1 MDAITSFVY
10 LTDTLPNW
18 IQQVKGLSTHASKKH
33 AEYVAE
39 YTRRLT
45 QIRSKKDRTPSLA
58 SIHTNKNEPVE
69 PPPPPPPPAEILE
82 RPAESTPEPSTP
94 GPLHIPPLEAGNRYL
109 LAQAH
114 RKRKLGSSIRSG
126 ASGPQKFRSKHM
138 VVIYY
143 DAYLQEQLDTLVK
156 GIGGARNNLRKGKL
170 SRSAS
175 RGFQL
180 PCFGRAS
187 HQGIYGIPSLNGF
200 KNPPTS
206 YLSVPTDSKVQP
218 TNRQPTIDEAFTNAD
233 KHLEGAQSLCET
245 AAHQVLRD
253 GDCSVE
259 LNSVVTKLESA
270 LEIATAA
277 VVQLREEEAE
287 QKEQAGNPT
296 QTDPETTPLTDTS
309 SLPSLTNS
317 STSKLVPSLSE
328 KTELPPPT
336 LAVGPGGVTEIEV
349 DDDSDQESIV
359 VDISKFR
366 AARTRSHGL
375 RT

>member
-1 MDAITSFVY
+1 MDATTSFVY
-10 LTDTLPNW
+10 LTDTLPRW
-18 IQQVKGLSTHASKKH
+18 IQQVKDLSTHASKKH
-33 AEYVAE
+33 AEYAAE
-39 YTRRLT
+39 YIRRLNH
-45 QIRSKKDRTPSLA
+45 IRSKKERTLSLA
-58 SIHTNKNEPVE
+58 SIHTHKNEPVE
-69 PPPPPPPPAEILE
+69 PPPEILE

-94 GPLHIPPLEAGNRYL
+94 EPLHIPPLEAGNKYL
-109 LAQAH
+109 LAQAQ

-138 VVIYY
+138 DVIYY
-143 DAYLQEQLDTLVK
+143 DEYLQEQLDTLVK

-187 HQGIYGIPSLNGF
+187 NQGNYSIPSLNGF

-218 TNRQPTIDEAFTNAD
+218 AHHKPTADEAFINAD

-253 GDCSVE
+253 GNCSVE
-259 LNSVVTKLESA
+259 LNSVITKLESA
-270 LEIATAA
+270 LEIATATVA
-277 VVQLREEEAE
+277 QLREEEAE
-287 QKEQAGNPT
+287 QKEQAGNQT
-296 QTDPETTPLTDTS
+296 QTDPETTPLPDTS
-309 SLPSLTNS
+309 SPPSLTNS

-328 KTELPPPT
+328 KVEFPPPP
-336 LAVGPGGVTEIEV
+336 LAVGSGGMTEIEV

-366 AARTRSHGL
+366 VARTGSHGL

>member
-18 IQQVKGLSTHASKKH
+18 IQQVKDLSTHASKKH

-39 YTRRLT
+39 YTRRLNH
-45 QIRSKKDRTPSLA
+45 IRSKKEQTLSLA
-58 SIHTNKNEPVE
+58 SNQTPKNKPVE
-69 PPPPPPPPAEILE
+69 PPPEILE
-82 RPAESTPEPSTP
+82 RPAESKPEPSTP
-94 GPLHIPPLEAGNRYL
+94 DLLHMPPHEAGNKH
-109 LAQAH
+109 LAQSQ
-114 RKRKLGSSIRSG
+114 RKRKLGPSIRSG
-126 ASGPQKFRSKHM
+126 ASGPQRFRSKHM
-138 VVIYY
+138 LVIYY

-170 SRSAS
+170 SRSAG

-187 HQGIYGIPSLNGF
+187 NQGTYGTPALNGL

-206 YLSVPTDSKVQP
+206 YLSVPTDLKVQP
-218 TNRQPTIDEAFTNAD
+218 TNRQPTADEAFTNAD

-259 LNSVVTKLESA
+259 LNTVVTKLESA

-277 VVQLREEEAE
+277 VAQLREEEAE
-287 QKEQAGNPT
+287 QKEQAGNQT

-309 SLPSLTNS
+309 SPPSLTDS
-317 STSKLVPSLSE
+317 STSKLVPSLNE
-328 KTELPPPT
+328 KMEFPPPT
-336 LAVGPGGVTEIEV
+336 LALGSGDVIEIEV
-349 DDDSDQESIV
+349 DDNSDQESIV

-366 AARTRSHGL
+366 TARTRSHGL

>member
-18 IQQVKGLSTHASKKH
+18 IQQVKDLSTHASKKH

-39 YTRRLT
+39 YTRRLNH
-45 QIRSKKDRTPSLA
+45 IRSKKERTLSLA
-58 SIHTNKNEPVE
+58 SNHTRKNEPVE
-69 PPPPPPPPAEILE
+69 AAPPEIPE
-82 RPAESTPEPSTP
+82 RPAESTPEPSP
-94 GPLHIPPLEAGNRYL
+94 PNPLHIPPLEAGNKYL
-109 LAQAH
+109 LAQSQ
-114 RKRKLGSSIRSG
+114 RKRKLGPSIRSG

-138 VVIYY
+138 LVIYY
-143 DAYLQEQLDTLVK
+143 DAYLQEQLDALVK

-187 HQGIYGIPSLNGF
+187 NQGNYGIPSLNGL

-206 YLSVPTDSKVQP
+206 YLSVPIDSERQPANHQP
-218 TNRQPTIDEAFTNAD
+218 TADEAFTNAD

-259 LNSVVTKLESA
+259 LNAVVAKLESA

-277 VVQLREEEAE
+277 VAQLREEEAE
-287 QKEQAGNPT
+287 QKEQAGNQT
-296 QTDPETTPLTDTS
+296 QTDPETTLLSDTS
-309 SLPSLTNS
+309 SPPSLTNS

-328 KTELPPPT
+328 KMEFPPPPT
-336 LAVGPGGVTEIEV
+336 LAIGSGGVTEIEV